1 MQQSH
6 IRTATCRTPLGETK
20 MPPPIIQPTMS
31 ATPLCRWSVCFS
43 CTISVEMAG
52 TLDDVWLGLRAPCS
66 SADDRR
72 GEYDSLASDT
82 PPDDMLQFALV
93 QSRSWKLRQLRDA
106 ADEMYTA
113 SPTDRFCLDSIESL
127 IELNLRRDNNVKY
140 LTLAEDNKGL
150 PKPLFE
156 LRPKLTNDNKLW
168 TQVSHTGCV
177 HNSHRATFAQITRF
191 RATFMN
197 APAVP
202 AGYYNTLMRNVA
214 TVLYPSPLCY
224 SGLSKSE

>member
-1 MQQSH
+1 MWKEICDCEKCGKKRNMRQSH

-31 ATPLCRWSVCFS
+31 ATPLCKWSVCFS
-43 CTISVEMAG
+43 CTISVVTAG

-106 ADEMYTA
+106 ADEMFTA
-113 SPTDRFCLDSIESL
+113 SPTDRFCLDSTESL

-177 HNSHRATFAQITRF
+177 HKLTQSNLRSD
-191 RATFMN
+191 N
-197 APAVP
+197 PVSS
-202 AGYYNTLMRNVA
+202 N
-214 TVLYPSPLCY
+214 LYERSRGASWL
-224 SGLSKSE
+224 L